1 MLAAVHVNWGA
12 LSNYIQ
18 VIVPVGGFAI
28 WLTRKVMHE
37 LKPNSGN
44 SLRDAVDRI
53 EADIAEV
60 KEWNKLHDAYHNGLN
75 DGK

>member
-1 MLAAVHVNWGA
+1 MFAAIHIDWSA
-12 LSNYIQ
+12 ISTYIQ
-18 VIVPVGGFAI
+18 VIVPIGGFAI
-28 WLTRKVMHE
+28 WLTRMVMHE

-53 EADIAEV
+53 EADMNEL
-60 KEWNKLHDAYHNGLN
+60 KNWTKLHDAYHSGLN